1 MRTNIIHPKKER
13 NKNFETH
20 ADPNVR
26 EIVLKGII
34 LPKIKSRFERDK
46 KKRLGGTGDIHQKYF
61 ERTLQLYKDF
71 LSKPQKDR
79 Y

>member
-1 MRTNIIHPKKER
+1 MRTNIIHPKKEV
-13 NKNFETH
+13 NKILETH

-34 LPKIKSRFERDK
+34 LPKVKSRSEREK
-46 KKRLGGTGDIHQKYF
+46 KTTGGIGDIHQKYV